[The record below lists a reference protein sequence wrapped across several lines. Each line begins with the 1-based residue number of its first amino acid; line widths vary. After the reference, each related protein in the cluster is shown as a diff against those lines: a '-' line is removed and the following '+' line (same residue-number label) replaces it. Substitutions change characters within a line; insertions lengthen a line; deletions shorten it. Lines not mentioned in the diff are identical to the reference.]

1 MATLETPKVGRRA
14 RIVATSLV
22 AAVAFLVVF
31 PLYWMVVLSTHTNA
45 TIYRFPPPLLPGS
58 ALQATWSRLVEAIDL
73 ARALGNSLFV
83 AVVHTALV
91 LFLCSLAG
99 YAFSRF
105 RAAPG
110 NGLLFNLMLIT
121 LFVPPTVGLIPWY
134 ILIKELGWVNSF
146 WPLIV
151 PGAANAFGIF
161 WMRQFVDEAIP
172 VELYEAARVDGASD
186 WWIYARIVVP
196 LIRPGL
202 AALAVWTFLATWNN
216 FQIPLIVLNDPE
228 KFTMPLALTS
238 LNSLYRSDTA
248 AVMLGTTIGV
258 LPVLIAFLLGTR
270 HFIAGLTAG
279 AVK

>member
-1 MATLETPKVGRRA
+1 VATLETPKAGRRA

-22 AAVAFLVVF
+22 AAVAFLFVF

-45 TIYRFPPPLLPGS
+45 DVYRFPPPLLPGS
-58 ALQATWSRLVEAIDL
+58 ALPATWDRLVEAIDL

-110 NGLLFNLMLIT
+110 SGLLFNLMLIT

-134 ILIKELGWVNSF
+134 ILIKELGWVNTF

-151 PGAANAFGIF
+151 PAAANAFGIF

-186 WWIYARIVVP
+186 WWIYARVVVP

-202 AALAVWTFLATWNN
+202 AALAVWTFLSTWNN
-216 FQIPLIVLNDPE
+216 FQLPLIVLNDPE

-238 LNSLYRSDTA
+238 LNALYRSDTA